1 MKTKAFFGVLMILA
15 FAAGTSSCEKFGR
28 SREIRFRAA
37 TVIPGGQAGTKTVY
51 SGDVANG
58 RERIDWL
65 PSDVIRVASDVA
77 RTEGD
82 LYYAEYTIS
91 GTPSDEGEVSKADL
105 DVSGEGLLWGDGT
118 HHFWGIYPSRAIAV
132 SGSTASV
139 SGLSISDTQDVI
151 DDADHKTTS
160 STLTAF
166 APDMGSAWMLA
177 DKAGVT
183 ESTSAFELG
192 FYPAFTA
199 FEFTLKNQLAAP
211 LTVKSFTLS
220 SSSTDIAG
228 TFDVTAFADG
238 GLSTFDN
245 FSSGSKS
252 IAVGFGSTGVEITD
266 EKFLTF
272 TVLALPRDL
281 SNLSVTINID
291 KGGQTLSRT
300 LALKYSSSHATHPNE
315 SITFD
320 ACKKHRITALAVD
333 GEEFWSLS
341 LSGDVNY
348 WNGEER
354 SIEQSVSI
362 SGKVN
367 ILHSIETTDSWK
379 AAHGNSSNHYY
390 DTYWLEQG
398 TTGYGV
404 DDGINYSKNYQIRTL
419 NRDLP
424 VSDRYFTMTFTPS
437 APVGGYWQLI
447 PQYKEGDTQSPRH
460 FRFERSVPGG
470 GKSADLYGQI
480 LTTQETI
487 RIYPVDWDPSD
498 INTYN
503 VWFICLFSTSPTFTN
518 AINADSEFQD
528 VHSDGRFSYWV
539 FRLEQYQGQYQ

>member
-1 MKTKAFFGVLMILA
+1 MKTKAYIWALVILA
-15 FAAGTSSCEKFGR
+15 LAGSFSSCEKFGR
-28 SREIRFRAA
+28 SREIRFRAV

-65 PSDVIRVASDVA
+65 ASDVILVASDVA

-118 HHFWGIYPSRAIAV
+118 HHFWGIYPSRAISV
-132 SGSTASV
+132 SVSNASV
-139 SGLSISDTQDVI
+139 SGLSIGATQDVI
-151 DDADHKTTS
+151 DDTDHKTTS

-166 APDMGSAWMLA
+166 APDMSSAWMLA
-177 DKAGVT
+177 DKAGIT
-183 ESTSAFELG
+183 ESTSTFDLD

-199 FEFTLKNQLAAP
+199 FEFTLMSQQATP

-238 GLSTFDN
+238 GLSTLAN
-245 FSSGSKS
+245 FSGTRS
-252 IAVGFGSTGVEITD
+252 ISVGFGTTGVEITD
-266 EKFLTF
+266 AKSLTF
-272 TVLALPRDL
+272 TVLALPRNL
-281 SNLSVTINID
+281 SDLSVTID
-291 KGGQTLSRT
+291 FEKGGQPLSRT
-300 LALKYSSSHATHPNE
+300 LALKYSGTHSTHPNE
-315 SITFD
+315 SIIFD

-333 GEEFWSLS
+333 GSDFWSLS

-354 SIEQSVSI
+354 SIAQSVSI

-367 ILHSIETTDSWK
+367 IQHAIETTDSWK
-379 AAHGNSSNHYY
+379 TAHGNSSNHYF
-390 DTYWLEQG
+390 DTYWVEQG
-398 TTGYGV
+398 ATGYGV
-404 DDGINYSKNYQIRTL
+404 TDSSHPNNYSKNYQIRTL
-419 NRDLP
+419 DRDLP
-424 VSDRYFTMTFTPS
+424 VSDRYFTMTFTPT

-447 PQYKEGDTQSPRH
+447 PQYKEGDSQSPRH

-470 GKSADLYGQI
+470 GKSEDLYGQI

-487 RIYPVDWDPSD
+487 KIYPVDWDPSD

-503 VWFICLFSTSPTFTN
+503 VWFICLFSTSPSFTN
-518 AINADSEFQD
+518 SINADSEFQD

-539 FRLEQYQGQYQ
+539 FRLQQY